1 MSNEPQNPRLHP
13 IRAILNGALAW
24 ALGFALYMLP
34 GIGIGMKMGY
44 ELGVQGVE
52 KDEIPRQIQ
61 ATVQNF
67 YHGNRIVGLAAACVM
82 GLLIYW
88 RAHVS
93 SRDAGGFAMK
103 HGLLVACVPVVVEL
117 LWSLKFRFD
126 YVQAV
131 AILVYAAAAIA
142 GARRGASVGV
152 AQGTPAS

>member
-82 GLLIYW
+82 GAETSEIEGMSEAVRL
-88 RAHVS
+88 RHT
-93 SRDAGGFAMK
+93 
-103 HGLLVACVPVVVEL
+103 ACAC
-117 LWSLKFRFD
+117 
-126 YVQAV
+126 Y
-131 AILVYAAAAIA
+131 
-142 GARRGASVGV
+142 
-152 AQGTPAS
+152 